1 MNHERI
7 LFGSFYFFNAA
18 LAGELEPAA
27 TAWTPTIA
35 WILQGDQYVSTQNIQ
50 VKDRAFF
57 DIRRPAF
64 EREAARHHRRGR

>member
-18 LAGELEPAA
+18 LAGGLEPA
-27 TAWTPTIA
+27 TTGWTPTIA

-57 DIRRPAF
+57 
-64 EREAARHHRRGR
+64 